1 MSDWLV
7 AIMLGLGGLRSTVM
21 TPGEQCV
28 GTASGLENWT
38 SLVGVL
44 DISTE
49 DGRSFT
55 TKWCF
60 NLF

>member
-7 AIMLGLGGLRSTVM
+7 VIMLGLGGLRSTGM
-21 TPGEQCV
+21 TLGEQYA

-38 SLVGVL
+38 SLAGVL

-60 NLF
+60 HLF